1 MSHASL
7 PYSFWFYAVQT
18 AISLINLHP
27 TSVLQSHSPWSK
39 LYHSKPTLYQL
50 KVFACSCYPYL
61 RPYTSHKLEPRTQEC
76 TFIGYSVQSKGYLCH
91 GRSTQTIY
99 TSRHVLLNESLFPFA
114 SPNTFH
120 TYPSVSPASSSSIDP
135 LQLSNL
141 LHLHSTN
148 AHSLL
153 GTVPTSTSPH
163 STPISS
169 LDPLPNSFALPS
181 STVPDSVPP
190 SEFLPTTQSQ
200 PPLPVVNVH
209 PMQTRSNHGITK
221 PKLCYQATIDCTKT
235 EPPNFK
241 VASNF

>member
-18 AISLINLHP
+18 AIFLINLHP

-39 LYHSKPTLYQL
+39 LYHSKPTLSQL
-50 KVFACSCYPYL
+50 KVFACACYPYL

-76 TFIGYSVQSKGYLCH
+76 TFIGYSVQSKGYFCH
-91 GRSTQTIY
+91 DRSTQTIY

-114 SPNTFH
+114 SPNTSH
-120 TYPSVSPASSSSIDP
+120 TSPSVSPASSSSID
-135 LQLSNL
+135 LLWLSNL
-141 LHLHSTN
+141 PYLHSTN

-153 GTVPTSTSPH
+153 GPVPISTSPH

-169 LDPLPNSFALPS
+169 LDPLPNSVALP

-190 SEFLPTTQSQ
+190 SEVLPTTQSQ
-200 PPLPVVNVH
+200 SPLPVVNVY
-209 PMQTRSNHGITK
+209 PMQTRSNHGIS
-221 PKLCYQATIDCTKT
+221 PMG
-235 EPPNFK
+235 PNFK
-241 VASNF
+241 YQIKKKKFRMNQ

>member
-18 AISLINLHP
+18 AIFLINLHP

-114 SPNTFH
+114 SPNTSR
-120 TYPSVSPASSSSIDP
+120 TSPSVSPASSSSIDP

-148 AHSLL
+148 AHFLL
-153 GTVPTSTSPH
+153 GTVSASTSPH

-169 LDPLPNSFALPS
+169 LDPLPNSVALPS

-190 SEFLPTTQSQ
+190 EFLPTTQSQ
-200 PPLPVVNVH
+200 PPLPVVHVH

-221 PKLCYQATIDCTKT
+221 PKLCYQATIDCTKI

-241 VASNF
+241 VAYKF